1 MLVYLGLCCRIFGY
15 LEAILAPSWLQV
27 GHLGSIL
34 ALSWALLGAGWAH
47 LGSSQAS
54 LDASWVHL
62 FSRMA
67 PKWAPDPARTPPS
80 IDFGALFERIWAPC
94 LNVFGQKS
102 HYRKPQ
108 LRQQRRNEEEA
119 IA

>member
-1 MLVYLGLCCRIFGY
+1 MLVYLGLCWRIFGY
-15 LEAILAPSWLQV
+15 LGAILAPSWLQV

-54 LDASWVHL
+54 LDASWVRL

-67 PKWAPDPARTPPS
+67 PKWAPDAPRPPSS
-80 IDFGALFERIWAPC
+80 IDFGALFERIWVPF
-94 LNVFGQKS
+94 LNVFGQKIIVETTAQ
-102 HYRKPQ
+102 K
-108 LRQQRRNEEEA
+108 
-119 IA
+119 